1 MIYQNKDKSILP
13 DAIQVRTLLNKM
25 QDQTPVKHLMPTE
38 RVVDGDNKYFL
49 THLANGRFII
59 KPNITQQGV
68 LYYGNSNGE
77 EYKEHFKTKY
87 YPSGNNVKKLHDEL
101 MYHNVLLEQFALLVK
116 TFPLFK
122 LLDEGIF
129 IPELDI
135 NFSLG
140 NPYTLAAAYGLPSP
154 FINLTASKDVA
165 MFYATNEYDADT
177 GVYKPAKEG
186 TLGIVY
192 LYRITTPLGQT
203 SELSTLG
210 VQIFPRTFNT
220 KQFSYVLGP
229 GEEFNDKSNVFGLT
243 FIQNNEAS
251 KYYLDMFDGG
261 KKLLPTNDFL
271 TLKWTSIKDD
281 IYQAAV
287 DINLKKNPDD
297 KRDDNIKALKNK
309 IGRDIIEGLPIFTK
323 ADLAHT
329 DLESIWNSFL
339 EKIYPL
345 NESDVK
351 IVEYLKQLPS
361 IEEYACYFNIDSYY
375 EKR

>member
-1 MIYQNKDKSILP
+1 MIYHNKDINILP
-13 DAIQVRTLLNKM
+13 NAIQVRTLLNKM

-38 RVVDGDNKYFL
+38 RVVDGDSKNFL
-49 THLANGRFII
+49 THLANGRFVI

-87 YPSGNNVKKLHDEL
+87 YPSGNDVKEIHDEL

-129 IPELDI
+129 ISELDI

-165 MFYATNEYDADT
+165 MFYATNEYDANA
-177 GVYKPAKEG
+177 GIYKPAQEG
-186 TLGIVY
+186 SLGIVY

-229 GEEFNDKSNVFGLT
+229 GEEFNSKSNVFGLT
-243 FIQNNEAS
+243 FVQNEEAS
-251 KYYLDMFDGG
+251 KYYLEMFDGG
-261 KKLLPTNDFL
+261 KKLLPTNDIL
-271 TLKWTSIKDD
+271 TSKWNSIKDE
-281 IYQAAV
+281 IYEAAV
-287 DINLKKNPDD
+287 NINIKKNPDD
-297 KRDDNIKALKNK
+297 NRDDNIKALKNK
-309 IGRDIIEGLPIFTK
+309 IKHDITAGTPTFTK
-323 ADLAHT
+323 VDLAHV
-329 DLESIWNSFL
+329 DLEGIWNSFL
-339 EKIYPL
+339 GKVYPL
-345 NESDVK
+345 NESDAK

-361 IEEYACYFNIDSYY
+361 REEYAHYFNIDSYY

>member
-1 MIYQNKDKSILP
+1 MIYHNKDKNILP

-59 KPNITQQGV
+59 KPNITQQGL

-77 EYKEHFKTKY
+77 DYKKHFKTKY
-87 YPSGNNVKKLHDEL
+87 YPIGNDVKESHDEL

-116 TFPLFK
+116 SFPLFK
-122 LLDEGIF
+122 LLDEGIL

-165 MFYATNEYDADT
+165 MFYATNEYDADK

-210 VQIFPRTFNT
+210 VQIFPRTMNT

-229 GEEFNDKSNVFGLT
+229 GEEFNEKSNVFGLT

-261 KKLLPTNDFL
+261 KKLLPTNDIL
-271 TLKWTSIKDD
+271 TFKWNSIKDD
-281 IYQAAV
+281 IYQSAV

-297 KRDDNIKALKNK
+297 KRDDNIEALKKK
-309 IGRDIIEGLPIFTK
+309 IGRNITEGFPIFTK
-323 ADLAHT
+323 ADLSHT

-339 EKIYPL
+339 EKIYPQ

-361 IEEYACYFNIDSYY
+361 KEEYARYFNLDNYY

>member
-1 MIYQNKDKSILP
+1 
-13 DAIQVRTLLNKM
+13 
-25 QDQTPVKHLMPTE
+25 
-38 RVVDGDNKYFL
+38 
-49 THLANGRFII
+49 
-59 KPNITQQGV
+59 
-68 LYYGNSNGE
+68 
-77 EYKEHFKTKY
+77 
-87 YPSGNNVKKLHDEL
+87 
-101 MYHNVLLEQFALLVK
+101 MYHNVLLEQFVLLVK

-271 TLKWTSIKDD
+271 TLKWNSIKDD

-287 DINLKKNPDD
+287 DINLKKIQMINAM
-297 KRDDNIKALKNK
+297 IILK
-309 IGRDIIEGLPIFTK
+309 L
-323 ADLAHT
+323 
-329 DLESIWNSFL
+329 
-339 EKIYPL
+339 
-345 NESDVK
+345 
-351 IVEYLKQLPS
+351 
-361 IEEYACYFNIDSYY
+361 
-375 EKR
+375 

>member
-38 RVVDGDNKYFL
+38 RVVDGDNNYLL
-49 THLANGRFII
+49 THLANGRFVI

-77 EYKEHFKTKY
+77 AYKEHFKTKY
-87 YPSGNNVKKLHDEL
+87 YPSGNNVKELHDEL

-116 TFPLFK
+116 SFPLFK
-122 LLDEGIF
+122 LLDEGIL

-165 MFYATNEYDADT
+165 MFYATNEYDANT
-177 GVYKPAKEG
+177 GVYKPAEEG

-243 FIQNNEAS
+243 FIQNKEAS

-271 TLKWTSIKDD
+271 TLKWNSIKDD

-309 IGRDIIEGLPIFTK
+309 IRRDIIEGLPIFTK

-329 DLESIWNSFL
+329 DLESIWNSFI

-361 IEEYACYFNIDSYY
+361 KEEYACYFNLDNYY